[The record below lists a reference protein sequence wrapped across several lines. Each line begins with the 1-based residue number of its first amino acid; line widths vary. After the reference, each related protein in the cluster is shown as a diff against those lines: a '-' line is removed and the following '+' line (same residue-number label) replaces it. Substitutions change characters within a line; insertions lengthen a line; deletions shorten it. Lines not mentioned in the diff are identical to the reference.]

1 MTNAE
6 GFLSTM
12 QDELYNFVNH
22 LQYQLTQQFPDFRLI
37 VSMEKNMA
45 PRHNHYQIA
54 LASINGTKK
63 VMNINNSRVRK
74 E

>member
-37 VSMEKNMA
+37 VSMEKIWH
-45 PRHNHYQIA
+45 RDTI
-54 LASINGTKK
+54 ITK
-63 VMNINNSRVRK
+63 
-74 E
+74 